1 MAQVVTVLALL
12 LLVGLVVLGRRMRPR
27 LKNPKAGNTQSEATA
42 ESACQCCGYDLH
54 GLSTLR
60 CPECG
65 TLAGFTK
72 PIHQIGISEQEA
84 RELFSASPLE
94 HPESGSEAKIATSR
108 ASDDLALR
116 EVYGRGAREYER
128 IYQRDDP
135 VRQSEQAELAAAIRE
150 LFAGRRVLELACGTG
165 YWTRELAAAAQRVVA
180 IDASQKMLGVAR
192 EKKLPADVVELR
204 EGDAYKLDE
213 IAGDFDACL
222 ANFWFSHVPKAR
234 IAEFLDGLHRR
245 LEPGA
250 VVLMADNVYD
260 SEVGGELFTQAGVTD
275 TYKRRKLDDGAE
287 YVVLKNYYNAERLAA
302 IFEPRSTELSIHSGR
317 CFWWLRYLTA

>member
-1 MAQVVTVLALL
+1 MAQVLGVLALL
-12 LLVGLVVLGRRMRPR
+12 FVGLVVLGRRMRLR
-27 LKNPKAGNTQSEATA
+27 LRTPKAGNSQSEATG
-42 ESACQCCGYDLH
+42 ESACQCCGYDLR
-54 GLSTLR
+54 GLRTLR

-84 RELFSASPLE
+84 RQLFGAASVENPKSASE
-94 HPESGSEAKIATSR
+94 TKIVTSR
-108 ASDDLALR
+108 ANDDRALR
-116 EVYGRGAREYER
+116 EVYGRRARQYEQ

-135 VRQSEQAELAAAIRE
+135 VRQSEQAELAATIRRT
-150 LFAGRRVLELACGTG
+150 FAGRRVLEIACDTG

-180 IDASQKMLGVAR
+180 IDASQNMLAVAR
-192 EKKLPADVVELR
+192 EKRLAPDVVELR

-213 IAGDFDACL
+213 VAGDFDACL
-222 ANFWFSHVPKAR
+222 ANFWFSHVPRAR

-275 TYKRRKLDDGAE
+275 TYKRRKLDDGSE
-287 YVVLKNYYNAERLAA
+287 YVLLKNYYNAERLAA
-302 IFEPRSTELSIHSGR
+302 IFEPRCLELNIHIGR
-317 CFWWLRYLTA
+317 SYWWVRYLTA